1 MGKIYELGRTLNPLV
16 AAGGSKALNDAILN
30 KSFNTLAELQAKINY
45 TDEDFNT
52 IEYVKATRQAYL
64 LVDPRTQDRILL
76 NSAGYTGEI
85 LIDSTGSTYDATTAV
100 QTALAGSAGVIALK
114 FVPGKIYNFSA
125 PITLPLGVTILH
137 HNGAEFRPQFGSVW
151 STPLFQNNKTTDQ
164 SHSLIMNNPVIRG
177 NCVVVDMRF
186 SADNPGAG
194 MSLSVNNINH
204 NSMDGNRRAGTCL
217 FLLNQI
223 DFLDIVKV
231 QCYNVDQLMVLGTA
245 PPKRNSTQLTIRNVM
260 AGQVNHGVLFRGCDK
275 VDAVGVDIAN
285 CNGGFSFEGN
295 NTRLNLLQCHVEG
308 LARSG
313 YQTKSSYVHASA
325 DGVGYNFVQDT
336 DNKAILTQCSLID
349 LNTTGGTAKHGIR
362 LDSSAYPDIVDVEF
376 KKCTI
381 PETCEGSASYKP
393 ARFYAPMTW
402 KGKWKFTNTSEMSA
416 NGLNYLDHNVL
427 DSDSNNAPKRNLLGG
442 NTLLSLRSYNG
453 GTAPTI
459 TEVAQTY
466 NPMYLSH
473 RIVFNS
479 VGFLATAVNLP
490 VGWCTLDV
498 VGQRITGN
506 VLLRV
511 EQNGSPFTQLVNVQ
525 YKSLNDNFH
534 RTRIV
539 FWNPTPNQSY
549 NVGLASQ
556 NASGDESVFS
566 YIACYAGLPDTDI
579 RVAASHDVAALPTP
593 SVRWARTQ
601 MIVVASGQEDAIY
614 NCLRQSDGTSYVW
627 RKVTTT

>member
-30 KSFNTLAELQAKINY
+30 KSFNTLAELQAKVNY

-76 NSAGYTGEI
+76 NGAGYTGEI
-85 LIDSTGSTYDATTAV
+85 LIDSTGTTYDATGAV
-100 QTALAGSAGVIALK
+100 QTALNGSAGVIALK
-114 FVPGKIYNFSA
+114 FVPGKIYNYSA
-125 PITLPLGVTILH
+125 PITLPPGVTILH
-137 HNGAEFRPQFGSVW
+137 HNGAEFRAQFGSAW
-151 STPLFQNNKTTDQ
+151 NTPLFQNNKTVDQ

-186 SADNPGAG
+186 IANNPPAG

-204 NSMDGNRRAGTCL
+204 NSMDGNRRAGTAL
-217 FLLNQI
+217 FLLNSI
-223 DFLDIVKV
+223 DFLDIIKV
-231 QCYNVDQLMVLGTA
+231 QCYNVDQLMVLGAAT
-245 PPKRNSTQLTIRNVM
+245 PKRNSTQLTIRNVM

-325 DGVGYNFVQDT
+325 EGVGYNFVQDA

-381 PETCEGSASYKP
+381 PETCEGSATGLVVVYAKLYKRTGWSQLDTIDLSKLTEP
-393 ARFYAPMTW
+393 AVIST
-402 KGKWKFTNTSEMSA
+402 
-416 NGLNYLDHNVL
+416 
-427 DSDSNNAPKRNLLGG
+427 GG
-442 NTLLSLRSYNG
+442 AITDIKAQPIG
-453 GTAPTI
+453 VVGTFEFA
-459 TEVAQTY
+459 Y
-466 NPMYLSH
+466 
-473 RIVFNS
+473 
-479 VGFLATAVNLP
+479 
-490 VGWCTLDV
+490 VGW
-498 VGQRITGN
+498 
-506 VLLRV
+506 
-511 EQNGSPFTQLVNVQ
+511 
-525 YKSLNDNFH
+525 
-534 RTRIV
+534 
-539 FWNPTPNQSY
+539 
-549 NVGLASQ
+549 
-556 NASGDESVFS
+556 
-566 YIACYAGLPDTDI
+566 
-579 RVAASHDVAALPTP
+579 
-593 SVRWARTQ
+593 
-601 MIVVASGQEDAIY
+601 
-614 NCLRQSDGTSYVW
+614 
-627 RKVTTT
+627 